1 MGGSPCFDVGFLLRL
16 LVIAVNIKAEGKEHH
31 FFSAP
36 PFRRDMPRVSQTI
49 PFAHRRLTDHSPH
62 GTLQAIGDAIQ
73 SNGIG
78 GTFWEKPLE
87 RRFRAVLAIPGS
99 ISISHARKALQILD
113 RRVDKADI
121 LLVIPSRTA
130 RSVRIAR
137 SLGLNY
143 VVAGAQNPHSLMP
156 DLEEVI
162 AVDPETYQHDLCI
175 LAAIHDKP
183 VQILDR
189 VNYVS
194 ERLTRSAA
202 LEALNSNVEYL
213 CPFSG
218 RTISCLEMIEILTF
232 WKLIIRENRR
242 IGAVMGMSLWK
253 RPQIR
258 RFLSH
263 APGSP
268 RISSSVR
275 SAIRQCVL
283 SRTERVAIW
292 ATRLP
297 DAVRRS
303 LLDAGMH
310 IVLVEDGFV
319 RSVGLGSALQPPASI
334 FLDTRGVYYD
344 PSQASDL
351 EHILA
356 NARFDPD
363 LVSRGRDVVMRLR
376 ARGISKYAHQRPVAS
391 TISRR
396 SSSQRIL
403 VPGQV
408 ADDLSVLRGGGAI
421 KDNLSLLRAVRAARP
436 DAYIIYRPHPD
447 VEGGYRK
454 GMIPDTDVLNFAD
467 EISRGGNII
476 ECMSQVDELHT
487 MTSLAGFE
495 ALVREIPVTTYGVP
509 FYAGW
514 GLTQDMGVIPERR
527 SRKLSLEE
535 LVAGTLLLYPRY
547 LDPKTHLPCRLETLL
562 DRFDDPDLWQPTI
575 WMHLR
580 RLQIAAIKRATPLLT
595 FIFRSTRFS

>member
-1 MGGSPCFDVGFLLRL
+1 M
-16 LVIAVNIKAEGKEHH
+16 IAVNMTADSKKHH

-36 PFRRDMPRVSQTI
+36 PFRKDMPRLSRTPLSAGKGETGQI
-49 PFAHRRLTDHSPH
+49 PH
-62 GTLQAIGDAIQ
+62 GALRAIGEAVR
-73 SNGIG
+73 SEGVG
-78 GTFWEKPLE
+78 GTFWEKPS
-87 RRFRAVLAIPGS
+87 RRHFKVILTVPDNIN
-99 ISISHARKALQILD
+99 ISVI
-113 RRVDKADI
+113 RRVLLSLNERVDRADI
-121 LLVIPSRTA
+121 LLVVPSRSA
-130 RSVRIAR
+130 RLLRVAR
-137 SLGLNY
+137 TLGLSHAP
-143 VVAGAQNPHSLMP
+143 AGKQDPHSLMP
-156 DLEEVI
+156 GLDEII
-162 AVDPETYQHDLCI
+162 AIEPDACQYDLCI

-183 VQILDR
+183 VHIWHRKNPEPQ
-189 VNYVS
+189 
-194 ERLTRSAA
+194 RLTRVQA
-202 LEALNSNVEYL
+202 LETLYDEVEYI

-218 RTISCLEMIEILTF
+218 RLMSCLEAVKLLVF
-232 WKLIIRENRR
+232 WKEIIQSNRR

-268 RISSSVR
+268 PISSSAR
-275 SAIRQCVL
+275 SVIRQCTL
-283 SRTERVAIW
+283 SRQDQVAIW

-297 DAVRRS
+297 DTIRGA
-303 LLDAGMH
+303 LEDAGLH
-310 IVLVEDGFV
+310 VVLVEDGFV

-356 NARFDPD
+356 NARFDPE
-363 LVSRGRDVVMRLR
+363 LMSRARLIIRRLR
-376 ARGISKYAHQRPVAS
+376 TRGISKYAHQRPVAS
-391 TISRR
+391 TAPQKRSRL
-396 SSSQRIL
+396 RIL

-408 ADDLSVLRGGGAI
+408 ADDLSVLRGGGEI
-421 KDNLSLLRAVRAARP
+421 KDNLALLRAVRAARP
-436 DAYIIYRPHPD
+436 DAHIIYRPHPD

-454 GMIPDTDVLNFAD
+454 GMLPDAIVLGFAD

-476 ECMSQVDELHT
+476 ECMTQVDELHT

-514 GLTQDMGVIPERR
+514 GLTQDMGVIPKRR
-527 SRKLSLEE
+527 GRKLSIEE

-547 LDPKTHLPCRLETLL
+547 LDPKTHLPCALEILL
-562 DRFDDPDLWQPTI
+562 DRFDDPDLWRPTV

-580 RLQIAAIKRATPLLT
+580 RLQIAALKRAALLFAT
-595 FIFRSTRFS
+595 LSRSTRFS